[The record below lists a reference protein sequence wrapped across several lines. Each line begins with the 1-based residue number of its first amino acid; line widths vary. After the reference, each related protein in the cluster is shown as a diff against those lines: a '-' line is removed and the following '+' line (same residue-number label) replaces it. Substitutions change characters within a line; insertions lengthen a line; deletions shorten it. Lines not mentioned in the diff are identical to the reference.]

1 MRASRIAGTV
11 AIVAAAAVSS
21 ICGGSVFGST
31 WGTIWGAGVW
41 IGYNAPALMARI
53 AWQDFSCVLAAV
65 RGCALVGTMLLM
77 TVIAGIA
84 RR

>member
-1 MRASRIAGTV
+1 MRANRIAGTV
-11 AIVAAAAVSS
+11 VIVVAAAVSS
-21 ICGGSVFGST
+21 IYGASV

-41 IGYNAPALMARI
+41 IGYNAPALMARV

-65 RGCALVGTMLLM
+65 HGCACVSTMLLM